1 MKRLLAAIL
10 LLTLTTLL
18 ATGQEA
24 PAPAPTGPFH
34 AMFWNVANLFD
45 AVDDPET
52 EGKDRSD
59 PKELKERLRRM
70 RSVVSRVN
78 WGEGPDVL
86 LLAEVE
92 NAEMIRDIVG
102 RGYEVVFDKGRDTRG
117 LNVGMAT
124 RLPVVSSEYLDPKT
138 TGRTILHAVLSVG
151 SKEKLHVYAL
161 HFKSK
166 FNRATATEETRSD
179 EETRS
184 TEARFL
190 QTHVTA
196 LLKEDPSA
204 NLLIMGDFNENHRD
218 SLFRRDLLTVALRR
232 GDRLPRSGDDDHRL
246 LNLGGALQ
254 QSYPGGGTAYYHPHW
269 SIFDNILVSEAM
281 VLRGGLETSAKEAH
295 IAVSWDLLNNYGNPA
310 HFNAKY
316 PTCVSD
322 HLPVI
327 LRLRLGK

>member
-1 MKRLLAAIL
+1 MKRLTAALL
-10 LLTLTTLL
+10 LLTLPVLL

-24 PAPAPTGPFH
+24 PAPAPKGPFYV
-34 AMFWNVANLFD
+34 MFWNVANLFD

-52 EGKDRSD
+52 EGRDQSD
-59 PKELKERLRRM
+59 PKELEERTKRM

-78 WGEGPDVL
+78 WGKGPDVL

-92 NAEMIRDIVG
+92 NAEMIRAVAG
-102 RGYEVVFDKGRDTRG
+102 RGYRIVFDKGAYTRG

-124 RLPVVSSEYLDPKT
+124 RLPVISSEYLDPKT

-151 SKEKLHVYAL
+151 GKEKLHVYAL
-161 HFKSK
+161 HFESK
-166 FNRATATEETRSD
+166 YNRATSTEETASD
-179 EETRS
+179 EETRA

-190 QTHVTA
+190 QAHVTT
-196 LLKEDPSA
+196 LLEKDPSA
-204 NLLIMGDFNENHRD
+204 NLLITGDFNEDYRD
-218 SLFRRDLLTVALRR
+218 SLFRRDLLTQELRR
-232 GDRLPRSGDDDHRL
+232 GDRLPDARDDDRRL
-246 LNLGGALQ
+246 VNLGGALQ
-254 QSYPGGGTAYYHPHW
+254 QSYPGGGTVYYHPYW

-327 LRLRLGK
+327 LRVRLGK